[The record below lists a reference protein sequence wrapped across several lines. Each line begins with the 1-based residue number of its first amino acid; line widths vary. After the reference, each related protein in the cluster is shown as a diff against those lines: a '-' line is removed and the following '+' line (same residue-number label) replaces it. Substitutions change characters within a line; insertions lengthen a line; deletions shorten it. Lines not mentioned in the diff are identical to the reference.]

1 MKKLLLPLFILLVI
15 RVSGQDMLVEEPGE
29 IVIGQTLTVHSAI
42 LDEDRKILIGLPEGY
57 EQSTDPYAV
66 LYLLDGDG
74 HFHHTTGTISFL
86 AGNNK
91 MPGLIV
97 VGVTNTDRNRDLTP
111 PVTTDTAF
119 QARMPTAGGADNF
132 IRFMKDELIPYVDQ
146 HYRTAPY
153 RILVGHS
160 FGGLLAVHSFVNDP
174 DLFNAYIAISPSLWY
189 DNQSFFKPAG
199 TFLKERDSLNQTFYM
214 TMGNEGGYM
223 LGGAMKLA
231 ALFEEFNE
239 DHPRNKFDW
248 KFEEMPQ
255 ETHGSVPAKSTYNG
269 LEFIYKDFAPPIPNT
284 YEEFLAMMET
294 AGPASLIDN
303 IVAHYQMLSE
313 KYGYPVSSES
323 TVNSLGYGFLS
334 ENMPDAAILAF
345 ETNTKNYPGSANAF
359 DSLGDAYKA
368 AGKRGQAKESYEKAV
383 ALAEKNN
390 DPVLATSK
398 TKLAELVE

>member
-29 IVIGQTLTVHSAI
+29 IVIGQSLTVHSAV

-111 PVTTDTAF
+111 PVTIDTAF

-313 KYGYPVSSES
+313 KYGYSVSSES

-390 DPVLATSK
+390 DPVLETSK
-398 TKLAELVE
+398 TKLAELGE